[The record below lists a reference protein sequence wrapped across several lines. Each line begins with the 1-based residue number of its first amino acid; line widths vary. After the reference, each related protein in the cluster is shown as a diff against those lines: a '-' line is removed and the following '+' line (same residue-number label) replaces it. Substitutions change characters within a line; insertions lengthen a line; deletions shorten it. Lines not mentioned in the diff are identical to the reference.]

1 MNPDIAQMSDKKYVL
16 HAHTG
21 DIMYSVER
29 SRRRTLAIIIRR
41 DGKVA
46 AKVPLRTTDAAVELF
61 VKSKE
66 SWISKHVERIGKGY
80 DRQKMNYTNGEVHT
94 LLGMPVTLVIMES
107 GKNAAYLSEGVIN
120 LECKGSWDPSK
131 GEAVLN
137 TLYKKLALNI
147 FNERLTFLLE
157 KFSEYNFRPTA
168 LKVRTTISRWGSC
181 SAKGSITLSTN
192 LIKKRVDLID
202 YVILHELCHLRHR
215 NHGPNF
221 YKLLAE
227 ICPKYKEIRK
237 ELRDNI

>member
-1 MNPDIAQMSDKKYVL
+1 MADQKYVL
-16 HAHTG
+16 HTHTG
-21 DIMYSVER
+21 DILYSVER
-29 SRRRTLAIIIRR
+29 SRRRTLSIIIRR

-46 AKVPLRTTDAAVELF
+46 AKVPLRTSDADVASF

-66 SWISKHVERIGKGY
+66 RWISKHVERITGSY

-94 LLGMPVTLVIMES
+94 FLGMPVTLMIRET

-120 LECKGSWDPSK
+120 IECKGSWDPLK
-131 GEAVLN
+131 GEVVLN
-137 TLYKKLALNI
+137 TLYKKLALKI
-147 FNERLTFLLE
+147 FSERLTFFLE
-157 KFSEYNFRPTA
+157 KFSAYNFKPAA

-221 YKLLAE
+221 YKLLEE
-227 ICPKYKEIRK
+227 ICPDYREIRK
-237 ELRDNI
+237 ELRENM